1 MIDSMLSH
9 YRIVAELGRGG
20 MGIVYKA
27 QDTKLDRE
35 VAIKVLPANALAS
48 DDDRARFHREAKA
61 AAALNH
67 PHIAA
72 IYEIDHADGEH
83 PFIAME
89 FIDGETLDAR
99 VKKGP
104 LKLKDAVDIA
114 WQIASALGAAHEKGI
129 VHRDIKS
136 ANIMLTSK
144 GVVKVLD
151 FGLAQTSAST
161 KLTRMGSTLG
171 TVAYMSPEQA
181 RGEEIDARTDLWALG
196 VTLYELV
203 AGRNPFHGDYE
214 QAVVY
219 AILNTEPEPLTAVR
233 TGVPMELERIVNKLL
248 SKQKEYRYQSA
259 ADLQAD
265 LKAMDVRGS
274 GLSQRSMPAHT
285 GGVAAPLPG
294 LMSGP
299 LSGSLPR
306 SNRGLAMV
314 AVGALL
320 GLVLATAAFL
330 ALSGSGTPLPATKTV
345 VAQINLPSGMTLEPG
360 RSAPLELH
368 RKGIALSPDGNTL
381 VLVGS
386 WRETTALYRR
396 DMASTV
402 FDRIPGT
409 EDAYGVTFSPDG
421 LRVAF
426 YANNRLKTVRLDGG
440 SPRDVADVSLPYGL
454 VWLPDDQIMFLN
466 AEGGRLEV
474 VPASG
479 GESRVMD
486 IRLRDDPSISL
497 TSSFDPIDLLPNGH
511 VLGDTE
517 MGVFELDPT
526 DGTAR
531 RIPVATAFALMGAD
545 GSLVYQ
551 DGKGLSVVPFDVTS
565 AAPRGPAVTL
575 SDSLLSF
582 RSAQSHVTTDD
593 HGNLVYVRGA
603 DLRRTKLGWLD
614 VDTGQVEDI
623 EDFAPEAFHAFMI
636 APDGRSVAIS
646 VGGISSDEIWNYN
659 LERGTRTMVSSGG
672 FNNTPVWSPDGLHIQ
687 YGSSLEAGSA
697 VLGVSA
703 GGLSAPDTLLGYGRA
718 PEWMTP
724 DASILGVIYMTG
736 RQWGLGYVHLDDP
749 ETVLPIADQ
758 PDVTQVLSR
767 LSRRGDRVAYTSNAS
782 GDYQVY
788 VQPFPPTGQV
798 WQISVGG
805 GEEPVWDLDDSAI
818 FYRNGNELFR
828 VDVTETATGP
838 AFSRPESVFRGAFQ
852 NVAGYSYDISPI
864 DGRFL
869 ILRTASEERPITR
882 LDVILNYPAL
892 VEE

>member
-72 IYEIDHADGEH
+72 IYEIDQADGEH

-104 LKLKDAVDIA
+104 LKLKDAVGIV
-114 WQIASALGAAHEKGI
+114 QQMASALGAAHEKGI

-136 ANIMLTSK
+136 ANIMITSK
-144 GVVKVLD
+144 DVVKVLD

-181 RGEEIDARTDLWALG
+181 RGEEVDARTDLWALG
-196 VTLYELV
+196 VTFYELV

-259 ADLQAD
+259 ADLLAD

-274 GLSQRSMPAHT
+274 GLSQPSMPAYT
-285 GGVAAPLPG
+285 GVAPT
-294 LMSGP
+294 P
-299 LSGSLPR
+299 LSGPEGGAASR
-306 SNRGLAMV
+306 SRRAPVMLALGV
-314 AVGALL
+314 LL
-320 GLVLATAAFL
+320 GLVLTTAAFL
-330 ALSGSGTPLPATKTV
+330 ALSGTPPPATKTV

-360 RSAPLELH
+360 RSAPLALH

-381 VLVGS
+381 VVVGS
-386 WRETTALYRR
+386 WGETTALYRR

-426 YANNRLKTVRLDGG
+426 YANNRLKTMRLDGG
-440 SPRDVADVSLPYGL
+440 SPRDIADVSLPYGL
-454 VWLPDDQIMFLN
+454 VWLPDDRLMFLN

-497 TSSFDPIDLLPNGH
+497 TRGFDPIDLLPNGH
-511 VLGDTE
+511 VLGETE
-517 MGVFELDPT
+517 TGIFELDPA
-526 DGTAR
+526 DGTAQP
-531 RIPVATAFALMGAD
+531 IPIATAFAVMGAD
-545 GSLVYQ
+545 GTLVYQ
-551 DGKGLSVVPFDVTS
+551 DGKGLSVVPFDVTA
-565 AAPRGPAVTL
+565 AAPHGPAVTL

-582 RSAQSHVTTDD
+582 RSAQSHVATDN

-603 DLRRTKLGWLD
+603 DLRRTKLAWLD

-623 EDFAPEAFHAFMI
+623 ADFAPEAFNAFRI

-659 LERGTRTMVSSGG
+659 LERGTRTMVSAGG
-672 FNNTPVWSPDGLHIQ
+672 FNNTPVWSPDGLNIQ
-687 YGSSLEAGSA
+687 YGSALAAGTA

-703 GGLSAPDTLLGYGRA
+703 GGLSAPDTLLGPGRA

-724 DASILGVIYMTG
+724 DASILGVIYLTG

-749 ETVLPIADQ
+749 DTVLSIADQ

-767 LSRRGDRVAYTSNAS
+767 LSRQGDRVAYTSNAS

-805 GEEPVWDLDDSAI
+805 GEEPVWALDDSAI

-828 VDVTETATGP
+828 VDVTESVDGP
-838 AFSRPESVFRGAFQ
+838 TFSRPESVFRGAFQ
-852 NVAGYSYDISPI
+852 NVGGYSYDLSPI

-869 ILRTASEERPITR
+869 VLRTAAEERPITR
-882 LDVILNYPAL
+882 LEVILNYPAL
-892 VEE
+892 LQP